1 MNECSS
7 ALICSR
13 TPHRTIITGTQ
24 QCECCSKSNVSFY
37 LQASFKGFTEFKSR
51 QLRSEHGCA
60 FRIALLALNRTVLSS
75 VSPYLPHN
83 CTVPA
88 LYCGAK
94 KKQNSVTIRSD
105 LCFSPVQHHSSNT
118 QLICFP
124 WTAGC
129 SRNSTSGFGLLLQAC
144 STPSHMK
151 QRTGE
156 HLNDRGRQQWGYK
169 FENA

>member
-24 QCECCSKSNVSFY
+24 QCECCSKSNVLFH

-94 KKQNSVTIRSD
+94 KNRILWPLEVICASVQCSII
-105 LCFSPVQHHSSNT
+105 PVTHSWSAFLEQQDAAET
-118 QLICFP
+118 TLQGLVCCCRHAP
-124 WTAGC
+124 PRHTW
-129 SRNSTSGFGLLLQAC
+129 SREQGNI
-144 STPSHMK
+144 
-151 QRTGE
+151 
-156 HLNDRGRQQWGYK
+156 
-169 FENA
+169 